1 MNARTTVRTAL
12 LALAVL
18 LAGPVA
24 ELSAET
30 VAFWTFETNPP
41 ADLSNSA
48 TIGGV
53 AADTVK
59 AGVVATA
66 SGVHAS
72 ANTDWT
78 TPAGNGSAN
87 SLSANEWAAGDY
99 FQFSMTGG
107 PFHAPFFEFDQTRS
121 ATGPAN
127 FKVQADIGSG
137 FFDVGSPYVVVQN
150 TWSSGAPVPSHQSFQ
165 IPGFTTNLPQF
176 TVRIVSLEA
185 GSATGGTGRVDNVHA
200 YNIPEPAGCV
210 AALTALV
217 GLGVVRWRA

>member
-1 MNARTTVRTAL
+1 MNARTTTRIAIFAL
-12 LALAVL
+12 TVL

-30 VAFWTFETNPP
+30 VAFWTFETSPP

-99 FQFSMTGG
+99 FQFTMSGG

-137 FFDVGSPYVVVQN
+137 FFDVGSPYVVAQN
-150 TWSSGAPVPSHQSFQ
+150 TWSSGAPVPSHQFFQ
-165 IPGFTTNLPQF
+165 IPGFTTNISQF
-176 TVRIVSLEA
+176 TVRIIALEA

-200 YNIPEPAGCV
+200 HNIPEPASCAV
-210 AALTALV
+210 ALTALAAF
-217 GLGVVRWRA
+217 GAVRRRR